1 MPPSLSCCPRVCN
14 DGFLVAGVFIAF
26 EGPEGAGKST
36 QLRLLADRLQ
46 AQGAAPLLTKEPG
59 GTPVGE
65 RLREVVLDPA
75 LTMAPLS
82 EFLLYSSSRAQL
94 VADAIRP
101 ALDAGKVVLCDRFA
115 GASVA
120 YQGYGRGLPLGLIH
134 FVTRLVTEG
143 LKPDLTLF
151 FDLEPEV
158 GLARVARRGSK
169 DRLEQA
175 DLAFHRR
182 VREGFLTQAEAD
194 PSWVTLDA
202 SLSETELQVQVWRAA
217 SARLP

>member
-1 MPPSLSCCPRVCN
+1 MR
-14 DGFLVAGVFIAF
+14 GFFIAF

-36 QLRLLADRLQ
+36 QLRLVADSLHQLR
-46 AQGAAPLLTKEPG
+46 AEGAALVVTKEPG

-65 RLREVVLDPA
+65 RIREVVLDPA

-94 VADAIRP
+94 VAEVVRP
-101 ALDAGKVVLCDRFA
+101 ALGAGKLVLCDRFT

-120 YQGYGRGLPLGLIH
+120 YQGYGRGLPLELIYAVTQSVTGGL
-134 FVTRLVTEG
+134 T
-143 LKPDLTLF
+143 PDLTLL
-151 FDLEPEV
+151 FDLEPEI
-158 GLARVARRGSK
+158 GLERVAQRGSK
-169 DRLEQA
+169 DRLERA

-182 VREGFLTQAEAD
+182 VREGFLKQAAAD

-202 SLSETELQVQVWRAA
+202 SSSETELRALVWQMVEPYLKPFRVHT
-217 SARLP
+217 RLP